1 MEMAQR
7 NQISE
12 TDQGVSKGRSVQ
24 NVPWEL
30 GGCLHAISLTLEV
43 TWPSAGGCREV
54 SSSRQAPP
62 RPHAGIP
69 TPGSLP
75 AMAFLLT
82 TCKRLQDRLCNSRN
96 GWGTPRQVA
105 PTCSESQCES
115 VWGLGPGPPPSPTPC
130 CCLAP
135 PLQPWLL
142 PCLPV
147 CSTPSTSICLAGLIT
162 LALLF
167 GSAHFNI
174 DIDYSYIKEAQ
185 KYQGRTKAII
195 IMRP

>member
-12 TDQGVSKGRSVQ
+12 TDQGVSKGRPVQ
-24 NVPWEL
+24 NVPWGL
-30 GGCLHAISLTLEV
+30 GDCLHAISLTLEV

-115 VWGLGPGPPPSPTPC
+115 VWGLGPGARTTPLPHPLLLPGTPTPAM
-130 CCLAP
+130 AP
-135 PLQPWLL
+135 PLPACLLHTLHQHLLGWSNNAGPTLWL
-142 PCLPV
+142 
-147 CSTPSTSICLAGLIT
+147 CSL
-162 LALLF
+162 
-167 GSAHFNI
+167 
-174 DIDYSYIKEAQ
+174 
-185 KYQGRTKAII
+185 
-195 IMRP
+195 